1 MLHVSRGSADDQRSI
16 PQAAFAPRRSEIG
29 DSVKNPVAGQGII
42 ASSHS
47 TILFNSK
54 GNLMEQK
61 EKHEKK
67 GRFDFL
73 KMKKEGTRLTWVTAY
88 DYPIAHFAEEAGI
101 DMILVGDSLGM
112 VVYGYDGTIPV
123 TMEECLIHCRAVR
136 RGAPHTFVVGDMPF
150 LSYQVSVPDA
160 ILNAGRFL
168 KEAGMDAIKLEGGRR
183 VVDKIR
189 GIVDAGILVIGHI
202 GLTPQSS
209 GQLGG
214 FKAQGRTAASA
225 EELIRDALAIQEA
238 GAFALLL
245 EAVPP
250 ELGKAIAELLTIPVY
265 GIGAGKYTDGQLLI
279 NGDMLGY
286 FDAFTPK
293 FVKKYAN
300 LAGVITDA
308 MKRYVEDVHTGGF
321 PGPEHAY
328 NVLEKEMDAFNAV
341 VEKYRSGARS
351 AT

>member
-1 MLHVSRGSADDQRSI
+1 
-16 PQAAFAPRRSEIG
+16 
-29 DSVKNPVAGQGII
+29 
-42 ASSHS
+42 
-47 TILFNSK
+47 
-54 GNLMEQK
+54 MEQRDTPA
-61 EKHEKK
+61 KK
-67 GRFDFL
+67 GRFEFL
-73 KMKKEGTRLTWVTAY
+73 KMKKEGVKLTWVTAY

-112 VVYGYDGTIPV
+112 VVYGYEGTIPV
-123 TMEECLIHCRAVR
+123 TMDECLIHCRAVR

-150 LSYQVSVPDA
+150 LSYQVTVGDA
-160 ILNAGRFL
+160 ITNAGRFL

-250 ELGKAIAELLTIPVY
+250 ELGKAISELLDIPVY

-300 LAGVITDA
+300 LAKVITDA
-308 MKRYVEDVHTGGF
+308 MRNYVDEVHSGAF
-321 PGPEHAY
+321 PGPEHSY
-328 NVLEKEMDAFNAV
+328 SVLKEELEAFKSVVQKYKNANGIQ
-341 VEKYRSGARS
+341 K
-351 AT
+351 